1 MKPEKWKLH
10 LELIRVSLDK
20 RDGTG
25 KMEVMTYN
33 LSRSCLV
40 PSQIHLSYIV

>member
-1 MKPEKWKLH
+1 MKPEKWKPN
-10 LELIRVSLDK
+10 LELIRVSLEK